1 MEPVDTFEHAGL
13 TVEILWEEFD
23 TEHANPRSDDG
34 HIGVMFCD
42 YRGYTLGDDNDDD
55 DPREKTIT
63 CPDCAGSGDS
73 AEYELVERRSY
84 GRVKVVEGRFDS
96 LQSAE
101 AYMERNEP
109 VDQEWMAE
117 VADCTRCEGRA
128 EIEVSPIE
136 YLVRERGARVILPLF
151 VYEHGGITMR
161 AGANLLTGADNME
174 SRNRFVG
181 DAAGWDTSTVG
192 FIFDTTETRK
202 ECGMEDATAEQ
213 IEPQLQDEVKYYA
226 AYLEGQVFGYRI
238 VDKDGEDLE
247 SCWGF
252 LELNVHDDDAYVR
265 EQAREMAEYHR
276 DQIANE
282 KAEAYR
288 WACADVVTV

>member
-1 MEPVDTFEHAGL
+1 MEPADTFEHAGL

-42 YRGYTLGDDNDDD
+42 YRGYTLGDDNSDD
-55 DPREKTIT
+55 DPRDKQL
-63 CPDCAGSGDS
+63 DCD
-73 AEYELVERRSY
+73 
-84 GRVKVVEGRFDS
+84 
-96 LQSAE
+96 
-101 AYMERNEP
+101 
-109 VDQEWMAE
+109 
-117 VADCTRCEGRA
+117 RCEGAGYVPWEEYEGGPADADEQDEMPCPKCETRGY
-128 EIEVSPIE
+128 IEVSPIE

-161 AGANLLTGADNME
+161 AGANLLTGADNMV